1 MERCKFLQMH
11 CNSFYSLFLCTLF
24 VFIPAKKIKA
34 QERFLVQ
41 FDTVVLCPKLTQTAQ
56 TIGNTYHDTL
66 ILTNSHYFASQ
77 DSMFIYFVDMNT
89 KQQFCTAFSTQWFAE
104 CIHAG
109 SFSFSSVV
117 VGDDFLLLTDYKTFF
132 WFHRNGVSLTPDTV
146 ISDIHINGI
155 RSSFFLPSGK
165 VLIFGN
171 HLPYKGD
178 ESKVST
184 LMLVDPKTKQ
194 KEKTIHPDFV
204 LPFLTYYTPRTLVSL
219 TDTSILYAQAG
230 EYRITEYDFN
240 LNPVDTLL
248 NSKIKWHP
256 VPEDTM
262 RACFNEYEFAIDR
275 LWAMNSW
282 HYRANILRFVYAGE
296 NDLWVFY
303 TKKGK
308 EPKDRDSLFFD
319 IWEKQHG
326 RWVQRDTDLPDAE
339 KEKKPFGRHRLQG
352 WKETMF
358 RHKKQIARV
367 SGFLTR
373 NAIEI
378 GGLPYDEWKKEKD
391 KYLLDDDYVIG
402 VEFFNSNP

>member
-1 MERCKFLQMH
+1 MERYKFLPMH
-11 CNSFYSLFLCTLF
+11 CNNFYSLLLYTLL
-24 VFIPAKKIKA
+24 VFTPAGKIKT
-34 QERFLVQ
+34 QEHFLVQ
-41 FDTVVLCPKLTQTAQ
+41 FDTAVLCSKLTQTAGV
-56 TIGNTYHDTL
+56 IGNIYQDTL
-66 ILTNSHYFASQ
+66 VLMNSFHSETQ

-89 KQQFCTAFSTQWFAE
+89 KQHFCESLSMQWLAE
-104 CIHAG
+104 CAYEG
-109 SFSFSSVV
+109 QVSLNSVT
-117 VGDDFLLLTDYKTFF
+117 VGDDFLMLSGHKRLF

-146 ISDIHINGI
+146 ISDIHVNGI
-155 RSSFFLPSGK
+155 RSAFLLPTGK
-165 VLIFGN
+165 VLLFGN

-194 KEKTIHPDFV
+194 QGKTIHPDFV

-248 NSKIKWHP
+248 NSKIKWYP

-275 LWAMNSW
+275 LWAMDSW
-282 HYRANILRFVYAGE
+282 HYRANILRFIYMGE

-303 TKKGK
+303 TKKGT
-308 EPKDRDSLFFD
+308 EPKDRDKLFFD
-319 IWEKQHG
+319 IWEKEHG
-326 RWVQRDTDLPDAE
+326 RWVQKDVEISEAE
-339 KEKKPFGRHRLQG
+339 NQKKPFGRHRLQC
-352 WKETMF
+352 WKGIMF
-358 RHKKQIARV
+358 RKKKQIVRV
-367 SGFLTR
+367 SEFLTR

-378 GGLPYDEWKKEKD
+378 GELLYDEWKKKKD
-391 KYLLDDDYVIG
+391 EYLLNNDYVIG
-402 VEFFNSNP
+402 IEFFKSNP